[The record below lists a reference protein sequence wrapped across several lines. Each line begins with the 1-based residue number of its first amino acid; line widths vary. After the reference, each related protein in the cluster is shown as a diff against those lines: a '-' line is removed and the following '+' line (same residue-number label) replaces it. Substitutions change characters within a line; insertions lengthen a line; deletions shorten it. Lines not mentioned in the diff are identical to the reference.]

1 MVLRGAANCAN
12 VVAMNRFTPG
22 SASSKAALRVTLA
35 ANALAGTLALGLLLL
50 RLART

>member
-1 MVLRGAANCAN
+1 MRSAANCAN
-12 VVAMNRFTPG
+12 VILMNRFTSG

-35 ANALAGTLALGLLLL
+35 ANALAGSIALALGLLL